1 MKDNSIGESEY
12 KLMEMIW
19 DHAPISS
26 GELSAMCE
34 QTHNWKKTTVYTMIK
49 RLSNKGFIKNEK
61 AMITYN
67 EGREEVRKEQSEELV
82 RKNFGGSL
90 PMFVSAF
97 LGDRSLS
104 KEDAKKLIDM
114 IEKHTEE

>member
-1 MKDNSIGESEY
+1 MKENSIGESEY

-19 DHAPISS
+19 DNSPITS

-34 QTHNWKKTTVYTMIK
+34 KEHNWKKTTIYTMIK

-61 AMITYN
+61 AVITYLV
-67 EGREEVRKEQSEELV
+67 GRDEVRKEQSEELV

-104 KEDAKKLIDM
+104 KEDAKKLIDL
-114 IEKHTEE
+114 IEKHTED